1 MARVRFDKLRKEFGR
16 EVVAVAGLDFE
27 IADGAFV
34 SLVGPSGC
42 GKSTALRMIAG
53 LEEPTSGRLLFD
65 DRDVTE
71 LEPRDRDIAMVF
83 QSYALYP
90 HMTVRDNLEYG
101 LRKRRVPA
109 LERAKSVARTAAMLH
124 IEPFLERKPRQLSGG
139 QRQRVALGRALIRDP
154 QVFLLDEPL
163 SNLDAKLRV
172 HMRAEL
178 ATLHQKL
185 GRTMIYVTHDQ
196 LEAMTLSDQIVVMN
210 HGVVQQIGPPADV
223 YNQPANRFVAEFIGT
238 PSMNMIECALR
249 RTDGRARLE
258 ADGLVVPIEEGIAA
272 AATADR
278 LLLGVRAEDV
288 QIAPPGA
295 AQGFP
300 ARVAVAELAGAEKY
314 IYLDLAGGQIIAR
327 AAADSPY
334 RAGDDVAITFK
345 PARMHVF
352 DGLSEAAPALR
363 APPIRQSVS
372 VA

>member
-16 EVVAVAGLDFE
+16 DVVAVAGLDFE
-27 IADGAFV
+27 IADGDFV

-42 GKSTALRMIAG
+42 GKSTALRMVAG

-65 DRDVTE
+65 GRDVTE

-90 HMTVRDNLEYG
+90 HMTVRENLEYG

-109 LERAKSVARTAAMLH
+109 AERARSVARTAAMLH

-178 ATLHQKL
+178 ATLHQRL

-196 LEAMTLSDQIVVMN
+196 LEAMTLSDEIVVMKQ
-210 HGVVQQIGPPADV
+210 GVVQQIGPPAEV
-223 YNQPANRFVAEFIGT
+223 YNRPANRFVAEFIGT
-238 PSMNMIECALR
+238 PSMNMIECTLGRA
-249 RTDGRARLE
+249 DGRLQLE
-258 ADGLVVPIEEGIAA
+258 ASGLALPVGDSMAA

-288 QIAPPGA
+288 QIGAPGA
-295 AQGFP
+295 AGGFA

-327 AAADSPY
+327 TAADSPY
-334 RAGDDVAITFK
+334 RAGDNVAVVFK
-345 PARMHVF
+345 ADGVHVF
-352 DGLSEAAPALR
+352 DGTTETAPALR
-363 APPIRQSVS
+363 GTTVCQ
-372 VA
+372 

>member
-1 MARVRFDKLRKEFGR
+1 MARVRFDKLRKVFGR
-16 EVVAVAGLDFE
+16 DVVAVAGLDFE
-27 IADGAFV
+27 IEDGSFV

-90 HMTVRDNLEYG
+90 HMSVRENLEYG

-109 LERAKSVARTAAMLH
+109 AERDQRVARVAAMLH
-124 IEPFLERKPRQLSGG
+124 IEPFLDRKPRQLSGG

-178 ATLHQKL
+178 ATLHARL
-185 GRTMIYVTHDQ
+185 GTTMIYVTHDQ
-196 LEAMTLSDQIVVMN
+196 LEAMTLSDRIVVMN
-210 HGVVQQIGPPADV
+210 QGIVQQIGAPEEV
-223 YNQPANRFVAEFIGT
+223 YARPANRFVAEFIGT
-238 PSMNMIECALR
+238 PSMNLMAGELA
-249 RTDGRARLE
+249 
-258 ADGLVVPIEEGIAA
+258 EEGGKTRFRRDGVTVPLPDNLTAA
-272 AATADR
+272 GARQVLLGIRPEDIRITADN
-278 LLLGVRAEDV
+278 GDATV
-288 QIAPPGA
+288 
-295 AQGFP
+295 P

-314 IYLDLAGGQIIAR
+314 IYLDVAGMQIIAR
-327 AAADSPY
+327 TDADSPVRGGDLVGLNFRPDRLHLFDGTSDDAKAI
-334 RAGDDVAITFK
+334 RAG
-345 PARMHVF
+345 
-352 DGLSEAAPALR
+352 
-363 APPIRQSVS
+363 
-372 VA
+372 